1 MLKNGN
7 FTFLLL
13 ETILAYQLTD
23 LPAPLVVKNGD
34 FTFLLL
40 EIILADLPLEVVK
53 NGDFTLLLLE
63 LILEDAVTDLL
74 ADLPSSSGI

>member
-13 ETILAYQLTD
+13 EIILAYQLAD
-23 LPAPLVVKNGD
+23 LPSPVVVKNGD

-40 EIILADLPLEVVK
+40 EILADLPPVVVK
-53 NGDFTLLLLE
+53 KGDFTLLLLE
-63 LILEDAVTDLL
+63 LILEDAV
-74 ADLPSSSGI
+74 ADLAGESTHQ